1 MDITTRNF
9 FRLLRAG
16 AFGTQEEIEPL
27 SAWKWKRIYQ
37 LSIMQGVSALVY
49 DGVQQCSSQFFVQLP
64 AGLKDEWE
72 RTTQQI
78 DQKSHTTR
86 DQLPQ
91 LFDTFSRQQL
101 RPILFNTLIMS
112 LNYDRPTHRLAES
125 IDIFFP
131 FATQGRKA
139 DEWAQANGT
148 PTPSKENHVF
158 SYQWNN
164 TEAKH
169 YHQMLRLTNKLHN
182 HTLQSIIEKSIR
194 ESSPTFLT
202 IDGVRIETL
211 NPTLTLLLLLLQI
224 SQFVLN
230 EGVPLMLLVDLG
242 VYLRKVGDKID
253 YIQLQEW
260 IDKLRLGRM
269 AQLSGVLLTNLL
281 KFTDDE
287 VPFMNPKGRKDLK
300 RVMDELFQL
309 RRSQQNEWYFQQGKD
324 TFVHTVNSSAMFWQV
339 RHSARYFRYYPT
351 ESFTNLF
358 AAFAHSLT
366 HIEE

>member
-1 MDITTRNF
+1 
-9 FRLLRAG
+9 
-16 AFGTQEEIEPL
+16 
-27 SAWKWKRIYQ
+27 
-37 LSIMQGVSALVY
+37 
-49 DGVQQCSSQFFVQLP
+49 
-64 AGLKDEWE
+64 
-72 RTTQQI
+72 
-78 DQKSHTTR
+78 
-86 DQLPQ
+86 
-91 LFDTFSRQQL
+91 
-101 RPILFNTLIMS
+101 
-112 LNYDRPTHRLAES
+112 
-125 IDIFFP
+125 
-131 FATQGRKA
+131 
-139 DEWAQANGT
+139 
-148 PTPSKENHVF
+148 
-158 SYQWNN
+158 
-164 TEAKH
+164 
-169 YHQMLRLTNKLHN
+169 MLRLTNKLHN